1 MTELFTLA
9 AYREL
14 LQFLCSEKWTFSSF
28 DNFTGLQSKR
38 IVLRHDIDAEL
49 YLLDSFLDVEE
60 SLQTHATYFLML
72 ESPFYNLSSPE
83 GRRIVKRISEAGHS
97 IGLHFFGEIHAGLPR
112 QLLEL
117 EIRKQV
123 DLLADVVATDI
134 SAFSFHQPTKEMLAM
149 NLEIP
154 NVVNTYHED
163 LMSQITYVTDTN
175 MNWRPSFPLNLIRE
189 GCDRIQLLIHPLWWI
204 MTGATAVHRWQQLLL
219 SITQVQAQHLIT
231 RERTL
236 REHGVNELIINRI

>member
-1 MTELFTLA
+1 MTDLFTLA

-14 LQFLCSEKWTFSSF
+14 LQSLDSGKWTFSSF
-28 DNFTGLQSKR
+28 ENSTGLLPNQ

-49 YLLDSFLDVEE
+49 YLLDSFLDIEE
-60 SLQTHATYFLML
+60 SLETHATYFLML

-112 QLLEL
+112 PLLEL

-123 DLLADVVATDI
+123 EFLADFVAEDI
-134 SAFSFHQPTKEMLAM
+134 SAFSFHQPTREMLEM
-149 NLEIP
+149 DLDIP
-154 NVVNTYHED
+154 GLVNTYHSRMMTD
-163 LMSQITYVTDTN
+163 FTYISDTN
-175 MNWRPSFPLNLIRE
+175 MSWKPSAPPTVIQS
-189 GCDRIQLLIHPLWWI
+189 GATRIQLLVHPLWWMI
-204 MTGATAVHRWQQLLL
+204 EGATPVDRWRQVVS
-219 SITQVQAQHLIT
+219 SISHIHAQHLLT

-236 REHGVNELIINRI
+236 AWLSLDQLMS